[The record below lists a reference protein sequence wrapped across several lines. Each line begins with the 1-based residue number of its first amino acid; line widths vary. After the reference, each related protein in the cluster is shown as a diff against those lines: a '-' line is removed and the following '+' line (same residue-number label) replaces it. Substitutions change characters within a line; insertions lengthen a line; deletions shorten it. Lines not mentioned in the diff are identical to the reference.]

1 LPFAFGPAETMRLD
15 ADEIIVFRDGAAL
28 RLSLATDAAAGAEAD
43 FDGAIRTPMPGR
55 IVKVAV
61 QSGARVQAGQV
72 LVVLEAM
79 KMEHTLTAPVE
90 GKVVEVAAAEGD
102 QVVENLIV
110 VRLETAQA

>member
-1 LPFAFGPAETMRLD
+1 
-15 ADEIIVFRDGAAL
+15 
-28 RLSLATDAAAGAEAD
+28 
-43 FDGAIRTPMPGR
+43 
-55 IVKVAV
+55 
-61 QSGARVQAGQV
+61 VQAGQV